1 MTNIKKA
8 TFTMGLPGA
17 GKSTVLNTLNYYN
30 GDYTII
36 DPDAIKAEQLDYN
49 PKQPQ
54 IYHTWSQEQAKKRI
68 MMAIVDN
75 KNIVVD
81 GTGTSVERYA
91 KQIKELK
98 VNGYEIT
105 LLYVKVSLNTSLERN
120 SKRDRVVP
128 ESVILE
134 KFETIEIAF
143 DILSSMVDIIK
154 VVDNN

>member
-1 MTNIKKA
+1 MKKA

-17 GKSTVLNTLNYYN
+17 GKSTVLETLGYYN
-30 GDYTII
+30 GEYTII
-36 DPDAIKAEQLDYN
+36 DPDSIKQEKEDYD

-54 IYHTWSQEQAKKRI
+54 IYHTWSQEQAKKRF
-68 MMAIVDN
+68 MLAIVED

-98 VNGYEIT
+98 LNGYEIT
-105 LLYVKVSLNTSLERN
+105 LLYVRVKLETSLLRN
-120 SKRDRVVP
+120 SKRERVVP
-128 ESVILE
+128 ESVIME

-143 DILSSMVDIIK
+143 DILSSMVNEIK
-154 VVDNN
+154 VVNND

>member
-1 MTNIKKA
+1 MKKA

-17 GKSTVLNTLNYYN
+17 GKSTVLETLNYYN
-30 GDYTII
+30 GDFTII
-36 DPDAIKAEQLDYN
+36 DPDAIKAEKLDYD

-54 IYHTWSQEQAKKRI
+54 VYHTWSQEQAKKRF
-68 MMAIVDN
+68 MQAIIDN

-98 VNGYEIT
+98 INGYEVT

-120 SKRDRVVP
+120 SQRERVVP
-128 ESVILE
+128 KNVILE
-134 KFETIEIAF
+134 KFETIEIAYEL
-143 DILSSMVDIIK
+143 LSSMVDIIK
-154 VVDNN
+154 VVNND